1 MSTKFFLYIFSFII
15 VVFAIESVNISIIF
29 KKNREIQA
37 KIFYFILA
45 LCMTELLTSFLYNL
59 YEASKFF

>member
-1 MSTKFFLYIFSFII
+1 MSAKFFLYLFSFVI
-15 VVFAIESVNISIIF
+15 VVFSIESVNISVIF
-29 KKNREIQA
+29 KKNRVMQA

-45 LCMTELLTSFLYNL
+45 LCMTELLTNFLYNL

>member
-1 MSTKFFLYIFSFII
+1 MSAKFFLYLFSFII
-15 VVFAIESVNISIIF
+15 VTFSIESVNINSIF
-29 KKNREIQA
+29 KKNRIWQA

-59 YEASKFF
+59 FEASKFF